1 MTDMGLIES
10 LKWRYATK
18 AFDASKK
25 VSNEDLNQLK
35 ESIRLAATSYG
46 LQLFKALVITDQKVK
61 ESLVP
66 LSWGQKQLADC
77 SAVFVL
83 ANNTTITPADI
94 DEVLALKS
102 AVQGVPLEA
111 LSGYGDFM
119 KNTVCSLPADVQA
132 AWTQKQTYIALGNV
146 LAMAGELKID
156 ACPMEG
162 FEADKYNELLGL
174 TEKGLSAAVVVTVG
188 YRSSEDDT
196 ANQAKVRK
204 SAEDLF
210 IHI

>member
-1 MTDMGLIES
+1 MGLIES

-46 LQLFKALVITDQKVK
+46 LQLFKTLVITDQKIK

-83 ANNTTITPADI
+83 ANNTAVTPADI

-119 KNTVCSLPADVQA
+119 KNAICSLPADVQA